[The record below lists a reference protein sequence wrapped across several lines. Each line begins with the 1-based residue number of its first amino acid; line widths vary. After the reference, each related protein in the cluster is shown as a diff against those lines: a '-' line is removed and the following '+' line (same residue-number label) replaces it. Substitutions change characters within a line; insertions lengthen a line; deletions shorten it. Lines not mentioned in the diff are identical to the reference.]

1 VLRISVV
8 DDDPAS
14 ATALVALLRR
24 YEADRGSPLAITQ
37 HADGADVVHGYDS
50 RTDLLLMDVQMPG
63 LDGLAAA
70 ARIRERDHD
79 VAIVLVS
86 ANPRHAIRGYDVGA
100 LGYLVKPLAYEALA
114 REVDRARERVARRA
128 DASVRLAADG
138 GALRIDTAEIVYLE
152 AARRQVKVHT
162 LDGRHVVAGP
172 LKALE
177 DALHDRG
184 FFRCHHGYL
193 VNLRHVVGVQRSTCQ
208 MLTRGEVPISR
219 PRRSAFLAELTDYV
233 AAARS

>member
-1 VLRISVV
+1 VLSVSVV

-14 ATALVALLRR
+14 ATALVALLHR
-24 YEADRGSPLAITQ
+24 YEAERGTPLTITR
-37 HADGADVVHGYDS
+37 HADGADVVHGYES
-50 RTDLLLMDVQMPG
+50 RSDLVLMDVQMPG
-63 LDGLAAA
+63 LDGLSAA
-70 ARIRERDHD
+70 ARIRQRDHD
-79 VAIVLVS
+79 VALVLVS

-100 LGYLVKPLAYEALA
+100 LGYLVKPVSYPALA
-114 REVDRARERVARRA
+114 REVDRVRERAVRRA
-128 DASVRLAADG
+128 AGSVRLAADG

-162 LDGRHVVAGP
+162 LDGRHLVAGP

-177 DALHDRG
+177 AALHGRG

-193 VNLRHVVGVQRSTCQ
+193 VNLRHVVGVQRTTCRL
-208 MLTRGEVPISR
+208 LTRGEVPVSR

-233 AAARS
+233 AAGRP

>member
-1 VLRISVV
+1 VLCVSVV

-14 ATALVALLRR
+14 AAALVALLRR
-24 YEADRGSPLAITQ
+24 YEAERSTALTITQ
-37 HADGADVVHGYDS
+37 HADGAELVHGYDS
-50 RTDLLLMDVQMPG
+50 RADLVLMDVQMPG

-79 VAIVLVS
+79 VALVLVS
-86 ANPRHAIRGYDVGA
+86 ANPRHAIRGYEVGA
-100 LGYLVKPLAYEALA
+100 LGYLVKPVAYASLAHEI
-114 REVDRARERVARRA
+114 DRAREQAERRA
-128 DASVRLAADG
+128 TGSVRLAADG

-177 DALHDRG
+177 DALHGRG

-193 VNLRHVVGVQRSTCQ
+193 VNLRHVVGVQRSTCRL
-208 MLTRGEVPISR
+208 LTHGEVPISR
-219 PRRSAFLAELTDYV
+219 PRRSAFLAELTDYLAV
-233 AAARS
+233 GPS

>member
-114 REVDRARERVARRA
+114 REVDRAR
-128 DASVRLAADG
+128 VRLAADG